1 MAKEYQYE
9 QLPDQHVRLLA
20 LHPGQFESE
29 ICLSLAC
36 VLLNID
42 RPPSYHALSYVW
54 GDTDR
59 TKCVN
64 IVPGEEQ
71 YIQRITDNLYTALK
85 YLRSTEQVRT
95 LWIDAICIHQEN
107 VEERSAQVARMA
119 DIYRSASKVIIW
131 LGPAGD
137 NSDIAMKTLSS
148 ISSRIN
154 VQWATHAIEVI
165 DTNEMSSDLVS
176 FTKGMDLDEETWKA
190 LVHLLNRAW
199 FFRLWI
205 WQEVFLAQDRAELVC
220 GDSSMGWNCFRK
232 AILFLRPKHR
242 LSDYPGLTSAII
254 RAGQISGLRE
264 RLSLETTLQLT
275 KYALCSD
282 QRDRI
287 YGILN
292 LIEKA
297 SRPNIQPDYTKSTVD
312 VFRDLMLTMVISHK
326 SFSLLTS
333 CGLSDLSTHMPSW
346 VPNFSKPIRT
356 RDILIPRA
364 CWNSSAQAR
373 YTNGGPLTGC
383 GCRAATIKQQV
394 NILKDDD
401 PFPSPYKNI
410 WVALRTLLCKIREK
424 PCVDFDGQIDMICRT
439 LCCNEFADCYEPK
452 ASNLVDCRQ
461 TIEHFNDCAKSTDEV
476 SDDFLDPYRRTLD
489 LFYASVINR
498 AFVFTE
504 EGYIGLTPKTTRP
517 NDIIVTLLGCQ
528 SSIVLRPTDKGTY
541 IVVGSC
547 YVHEIMTGD
556 LLLGPLPKKWQR
568 VWRYDEQT
576 QNYWDAFVDRE
587 NGVWQIDDPRL
598 GALPDG
604 WFKEEHPMQHVYHMF
619 RDESTGSE
627 SSSDPRMLPESLRAR
642 GVDIRE
648 FQLI

>member
-1 MAKEYQYE
+1 MTKAYQYE
-9 QLPDQHVRLLA
+9 QLPDQHVRLLTL
-20 LHPGQFESE
+20 LHPGQFERE
-29 ICLSLAC
+29 IRLSLAC
-36 VLLNID
+36 VLLDID

-59 TKCVN
+59 IKSI
-64 IVPGEEQ
+64 IVELGEED
-71 YIQRITDNLYTALK
+71 YIHKVTDNLYTALK
-85 YLRSTEQVRT
+85 YLRSTDQVRT

-107 VEERSAQVARMA
+107 AEERSAQVARMA

-154 VQWATHAIEVI
+154 VQWATHAIEVS
-165 DTNEMSSDLVS
+165 DTNDMSSDL
-176 FTKGMDLDEETWKA
+176 K
-190 LVHLLNRAW
+190 
-199 FFRLWI
+199 
-205 WQEVFLAQDRAELVC
+205 
-220 GDSSMGWNCFRK
+220 
-232 AILFLRPKHR
+232 P
-242 LSDYPGLTSAII
+242 
-254 RAGQISGLRE
+254 
-264 RLSLETTLQLT
+264 LQMT

-287 YGILN
+287 YGIVH
-292 LIEKA
+292 LIDKA
-297 SRPNIQPDYTKSTVD
+297 SRPDIRLDYTKSTVD
-312 VFRDLMLTMVISHK
+312 VFRDLMLTMVITHK
-326 SFSLLTS
+326 ELSLLTS
-333 CGLSDLSTHMPSW
+333 CGLSDLSTDMPSW
-346 VPNFSKPIRT
+346 VPNFSKPIGN
-356 RDILIPRA
+356 RDILTPRA

-373 YTNGGPLTGC
+373 YTNGGPLTVC

-401 PFPSPYKNI
+401 PFPLPYKNI
-410 WVALRTLLCKIREK
+410 WVALRTLLCIMWEK
-424 PCVDFDGQIDMICRT
+424 PYVDFDRQNDKICRT
-439 LCCNEFADCYEPK
+439 LCCNEFAECYEPK
-452 ASNLVDCRQ
+452 SSNLVDCRQ

-489 LFYASVINR
+489 LFYASVFNR

-504 EGYIGLTPKTTRP
+504 EGYIGLTPKKARP

-547 YVHEIMTGD
+547 YVHDIITGD
-556 LLLGPLPKKWQR
+556 LLLGPLPKNWQR

-587 NGVWQIDDPRL
+587 NGMWQIDDPRL

-604 WFKEEHPMQHVYHMF
+604 WSKEDHPLQHVYHVF
-619 RDESTGSE
+619 RDDSTGSK

-648 FQLI
+648 FQLV